1 MKADDL
7 NMIFNDNANHI
18 DNIDSTS
25 NMSVIIII
33 IIFFYEYNMFITPEY
48 VW

>member
-7 NMIFNDNANHI
+7 NMIFNDNDNHI
-18 DNIDSTS
+18 NNIDSTS
-25 NMSVIIII
+25 NMSIIIII
-33 IIFFYEYNMFITPEY
+33 IIFFNEYNMFIPPEY